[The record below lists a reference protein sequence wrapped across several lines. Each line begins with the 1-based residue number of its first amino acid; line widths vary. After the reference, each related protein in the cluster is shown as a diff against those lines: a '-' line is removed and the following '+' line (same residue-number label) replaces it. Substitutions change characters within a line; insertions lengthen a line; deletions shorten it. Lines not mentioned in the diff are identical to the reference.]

1 MSGSPR
7 RRAGGFSKRRRA
19 CSTAPIAPRD
29 WGTAIKKYLGLL
41 WACFALLA
49 LTALT
54 ASADP
59 ITGIYRITPR
69 VQPTMCLD
77 INNFANAKRKY
88 REWNDRRHLPGQ
100 RQLRPAL
107 VLRAHRQRLVPDRS
121 AECRNQLPANPGYA
135 QRQQRQRG
143 RLREYLQRLWRPQP
157 VVPPG
162 IPRTDQGSR
171 QLQEGSWRTAA
182 AGRRAELRLDVAGDR
197 ASLAERPWPAEA
209 SRTRTRT
216 RTRRRSRTQ
225 RRTQRRTPAGAGAQA
240 RGARSHVWVR
250 GPAFE
255 GFLCAG
261 GRRGR
266 ARGAGAQA

>member
-1 MSGSPR
+1 MSKPTTIKDIAAHVGVSNMTDSAVLGGGILKHVGVSQATRGRVLEAATSMQYRPN
-7 RRAGGFSKRRRA
+7 RAA
-19 CSTAPIAPRD
+19 RD
-29 WGTAIKKYLGLL
+29 WGAAIKKYLGLL

-69 VQPTMCLD
+69 VQLTMCLD
-77 INNFANAKRKY
+77 VNNFANAKRKY

-135 QRQQRQRG
+135 QRQQRQRR

-162 IPRTDQGSR
+162 IPRTDRGSR
-171 QLQEGSWRTAA
+171 QLQEGPWRTAA
-182 AGRRAELRLDVAGDR
+182 AGRRAELHLV
-197 ASLAERPWPAEA
+197 L
-209 SRTRTRT
+209 
-216 RTRRRSRTQ
+216 
-225 RRTQRRTPAGAGAQA
+225 
-240 RGARSHVWVR
+240 
-250 GPAFE
+250 
-255 GFLCAG
+255 
-261 GRRGR
+261 
-266 ARGAGAQA
+266 